1 MYKSLIISSINLQ
14 PLSGNLFPSLK
25 EEKKKGKTQ
34 RFSVQEKILHSQR
47 SLAKCS
53 LTCRSSSELTGWVLP
68 AVGHTC
74 SRENDLNSACA
85 DSLER
90 ECRLLCTTT
99 RASPPPPTCTARNS
113 RSLFFSFESHSI
125 LYTESLFLLIPHCIG
140 KCNSLAWEL
149 FNIYIYIYKK
159 TRCREGEGSFS
170 RYVWTVTL

>member
-99 RASPPPPTCTARNS
+99 RASPPHPPALQGTAEVC
-113 RSLFFSFESHSI
+113 F
-125 LYTESLFLLIPHCIG
+125 FLL
-140 KCNSLAWEL
+140 K
-149 FNIYIYIYKK
+149 
-159 TRCREGEGSFS
+159 
-170 RYVWTVTL
+170 VTVFYTLKVYSY